1 MVRPGGPP
9 QGHAAVADDGAKAD
23 IKSPAFDSENPATWG
38 FTQPERRVWG
48 LGLRAGRLY
57 YAVAEG
63 PSIWSVSI
71 NLDGTFGAD
80 PRREIE
86 VSGTPANH
94 PISDIAFD
102 NADYMYV
109 AQRGG
114 IKGSY
119 DYSVFR
125 RREAVG
131 GVALQA

>member
-1 MVRPGGPP
+1 M
-9 QGHAAVADDGAKAD
+9 
-23 IKSPAFDSENPATWG
+23 
-38 FTQPERRVWG
+38 WG

-94 PISDIAFD
+94 LISDIAFD
-102 NADYMYV
+102 SADYMYI

-119 DYSVFR
+119 DYSVFADPKQSVVWR
-125 RREAVG
+125 FKREIPDDPETPGIWVPIPDEYAIG
-131 GVALQA
+131 FPPDAGTTTRCGMPIPLK